1 MSRRSLSL
9 LSSLLFVLLLLTP
22 TILADSEQQFQ
33 ELARDVPQDRLHAA
47 LHDYNGAKFKHV
59 KLAKRQSNTTI
70 TSSSPSTPLATTT
83 PTVSLTSRP
92 SSASSTTRGPTTTPD
107 SATSAPSA
115 TLRRGT
121 TSLTSRL
128 TRTVT
133 GPDGVAT
140 FTDVTVVVATP
151 TDEAAAATTE
161 ETSPSTPTPG
171 TPGLQNVGLRVS
183 GGDSAIVAVIAA
195 LGFFML

>member
-9 LSSLLFVLLLLTP
+9 LSSLLFVLLLFTP

-59 KLAKRQSNTTI
+59 KLAKRQSNTTT
-70 TSSSPSTPLATTT
+70 TSSPPSTPPTTT
-83 PTVSLTSRP
+83 ALSVTPTSRP
-92 SSASSTTRGPTTTPD
+92 SSASPTTRPPTTTPEP
-107 SATSAPSA
+107 ATTAPSA
-115 TLRRGT
+115 APKRGT

-151 TDEAAAATTE
+151 TDEAAAAPE
-161 ETSPSTPTPG
+161 ETSSSTAPPG
-171 TPGLQNVGLRVS
+171 SPGLQNVGLRVS